1 MRGADASSDHEMI
14 RSKIRIKLK
23 KQKQNKDSRRKKYDF
38 KKKKIQ
44 QPEKKRAFTLEL
56 KNRFQVLDEL
66 KSIENIWEIM
76 SKGYNETADNTLELK
91 GQTP

>member
-38 KKKKIQ
+38 KKKN
-44 QPEKKRAFTLEL
+44 PTARKKRAFTLEL

>member
-38 KKKKIQ
+38 KKNKNPTARKK
-44 QPEKKRAFTLEL
+44 ESFFTRTE
-56 KNRFQVLDEL
+56 
-66 KSIENIWEIM
+66 KSIP
-76 SKGYNETADNTLELK
+76 SVR
-91 GQTP
+91 